1 MSDCALHDVL
11 HRTGSLQVLR
21 VCPDAADIQDRIAQ
35 AAAGRKWRPNR
46 GVGHRC
52 GRCAPSSRDRQGD
65 PSGAP
70 EEPGSATAL
79 AGGIPRS
86 QGLSLLPDRR

>member
-1 MSDCALHDVL
+1 MIHEVLQQTGALD
-11 HRTGSLQVLR
+11 VLR

-35 AAAGRKWRPNR
+35 AAAGRKWRPIVVVAN
-46 GVGHRC
+46 RC
-52 GRCAPSSRDRQGD
+52 GRCAQSSRDRQGD